1 MEVIQI
7 TSLSMILLGS
17 LDVYGLFN
25 TPPSRALGVNYP
37 LEVTQVAV
45 VRGWIDSSRGKI
57 GFVNSSPHEL
67 RGKLSLSFTTHLAY

>member
-45 VRGWIDSSRGKI
+45 PRGERYVSLTVRPT
-57 GFVNSSPHEL
+57 N
-67 RGKLSLSFTTHLAY
+67 